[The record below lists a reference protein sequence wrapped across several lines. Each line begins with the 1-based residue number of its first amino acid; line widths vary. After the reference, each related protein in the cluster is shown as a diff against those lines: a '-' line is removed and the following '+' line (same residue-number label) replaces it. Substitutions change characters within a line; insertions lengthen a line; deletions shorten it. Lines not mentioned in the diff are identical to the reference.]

1 MAYKLFNTAANF
13 RALRELCGITQ
24 QHAADAMNVQI
35 RTVKRWEKGET
46 PVPDDAL
53 AWMRECAVEH
63 TLGVRTELGEIMA
76 KAEPGEAICLT
87 YYRTQ
92 EQADIDA
99 EMQGCDAGPYQF
111 VNAVRRSVGER
122 LTDMGYLVSFKYPD
136 EERREVRL
144 VD

>member
-1 MAYKLFNTAANF
+1 MGYRLFNTAANF

-24 QHAADAMNVQI
+24 QQAADAMNVQI

-53 AWMRECAVEH
+53 AWLRRCAVDH
-63 TLGVRTELGEIMA
+63 TKSVRDEISRMAEGVR
-76 KAEPGEAICLT
+76 PGEVLCLP

-92 EQADIDA
+92 DQVDA
-99 EMQGCDAGPYQF
+99 EAEMWGIEALPFGF
-111 VNAVRRSVGER
+111 VNAIYRSVAER

-136 EERREVRL
+136 EERSEVKR
-144 VD
+144 V